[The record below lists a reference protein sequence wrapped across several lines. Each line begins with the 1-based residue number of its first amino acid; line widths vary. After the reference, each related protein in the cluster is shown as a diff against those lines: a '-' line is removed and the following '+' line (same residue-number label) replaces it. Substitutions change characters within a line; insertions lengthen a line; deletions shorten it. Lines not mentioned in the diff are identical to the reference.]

1 MYFIKY
7 HPLKERLRD
16 RTMNDRE
23 ALPYYILFSV
33 MAALMTALPMGG
45 HLNRWNVLSA
55 FVNTVVVITG
65 IIYCFRQ
72 NGGKAGYDFIQKSVV
87 LGWVVMVRLLLPFIL
102 CGVAAGFL
110 KIWLR
115 QSCDTT
121 SWIDIVLVVVVEAIY
136 FQRFGRHIR
145 DTTRKSGEQSGSGYR
160 PPAAGS
166 S

>member
-23 ALPYYILFSV
+23 ALPYYILFSAISTLV
-33 MAALMTALPMGG
+33 ITLPMGG
-45 HLNRWNVLSA
+45 PLNRWNVLSA
-55 FVNTVVVITG
+55 FVSTVVVIAG

-87 LGWVVMVRLLLPFIL
+87 LGWVVFVRLLLPFIL
-102 CGVAAGFL
+102 CGIAAGFL

-115 QSCDTT
+115 QSCETA
-121 SWIDIVLVVVVEAIY
+121 SWIDTVLVGVVEVIY

-145 DTTRKSGEQSGSGYR
+145 DTKGESGE
-160 PPAAGS
+160 PAALT
-166 S
+166 